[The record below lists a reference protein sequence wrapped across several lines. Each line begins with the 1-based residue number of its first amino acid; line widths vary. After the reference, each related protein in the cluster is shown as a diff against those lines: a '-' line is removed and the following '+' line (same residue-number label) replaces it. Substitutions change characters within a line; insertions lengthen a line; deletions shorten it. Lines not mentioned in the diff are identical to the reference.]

1 MVNWL
6 CPHCKQ
12 RMHSAYD
19 KRGQKVVECIYCNR
33 EFENQYY
40 RRDEDGIKVHN
51 KKVYDKKYA
60 VKDKPE
66 IRVS

>member
-1 MVNWL
+1 MNAYH

-12 RMHSAYD
+12 RMYSAYD

-40 RRDEDGIKVHN
+40 RRDEDGTHTG
-51 KKVYDKKYA
+51 A
-60 VKDKPE
+60 ME
-66 IRVS
+66 G

>member
-12 RMHSAYD
+12 RMYSAYD

-40 RRDEDGIKVHN
+40 RRDEDGTHTG
-51 KKVYDKKYA
+51 A
-60 VKDKPE
+60 VGMV
-66 IRVS
+66 RG